1 MRIAFINST
10 KKWGG
15 VKTWCLDMGTALEAQ
30 GHSVWIFGRRGSF
43 VEKACSIG
51 LRARGVTFGFD
62 FNPLL
67 ILYFLL
73 FFLARRIDVVVVNVS
88 KDLRTAGVAARL
100 LKRQIVQHVGSA
112 ADFED
117 TPMVRLLQRLLAP
130 RLLCCSEYVRAG
142 ILKHV
147 PSLRRQELCAL
158 HPGVRVPEE
167 PRSSGNTPPV
177 VISTSQLNAD
187 KHHADLLEALGRIK
201 NDNIAFRAIIAGT
214 GSLAGELKARA
225 EALGLGERVEWT
237 GFTTD
242 IPELLLRGDVFVLP
256 TLIEP
261 LGIALQEAMAA
272 GLAPVARAGGGV
284 PEIWPERCRE
294 FLVPAVA
301 GPEGLEKALRRLLAM
316 TEEERRGLRRA
327 AWEQARTRFNLPDQ
341 AALFAQWMAQASN
354 KGGELRA

>member
-30 GHSVWIFGRRGSF
+30 GHSVWIFGRRGDF
-43 VEKACSIG
+43 VDKACRLG

-67 ILYFLL
+67 VVRFFL
-73 FFLARRIDVVVVNVS
+73 FFLVRRIDVVVVNVS

-112 ADFED
+112 GDFMD
-117 TPMVRLLQRLLAP
+117 TPMVRLTQRLLSP
-130 RLLCCSEYVRAG
+130 RLLCCSEYVRTG
-142 ILKHV
+142 ILNYV
-147 PSLRRQELCAL
+147 PSMRGQEIHAL
-158 HPGVRVPEE
+158 HPGVRVPEA
-167 PRSSGNTPPV
+167 PRFKGNTPPV

-187 KHHADLLEALGRIK
+187 KHHADLLEALARIK
-201 NDNIAFRAIIAGT
+201 NDKIAFRAIIAGT
-214 GSLAGELKARA
+214 GSLAGELQARA
-225 EALGLGERVEWT
+225 EALGLGECVEWT
-237 GFTTD
+237 GFTTN

-261 LGIALQEAMAA
+261 LGIALEEAMAA

-294 FLVPAVA
+294 FLVPAAA
-301 GPEGLEKALRRLLAM
+301 GPDGLEKALRRLLAM
-316 TEEERRGLRRA
+316 SEEERSGLRRA
-327 AWEQARTRFNLPDQ
+327 AWEQARTRFNLPAQ
-341 AALFAQWMAQASN
+341 AALFARWMAQASN
-354 KGGELRA
+354 QGREPQA